1 MAAVKPITALVLAIM
16 FTLMLANTSTGAQGD
31 RELGV
36 RIIAATMF
44 KCALILVAAQNATL
58 ILQALNSLGST
69 LAGSA
74 SSINVAGSGGTA
86 NLGDQLRDSIA
97 SAGMVKQLGMMV
109 ILLIPWLAVVLSGVL
124 CTVLIFVRFM
134 QLYMLSAFASLPLA
148 FLGHE
153 DTKGIAIGYLKKY
166 ATTILQ
172 GVMLIIAVKLYQ
184 ALIAGWLGSNVSY
197 GGGDMWKFVIS
208 NTGKFFVAPIALI
221 FLLFG
226 ANGMAKAVVRE
237 G

>member
-1 MAAVKPITALVLAIM
+1 MEDAIVNMLNALSGTTISGVEDLLKGPAEYNDALYSAVEAIHMAAVKPITALVLAIM
-16 FTLMLANTSTGAQGD
+16 FTLMLANTSTRAQGD

-44 KCALILVAAQNATL
+44 KSVLILVATQNTTL

-74 SSINVAGSGGTA
+74 SSIDAAGGGNTA

-109 ILLIPWLAVVLSGVL
+109 ILLIPWL
-124 CTVLIFVRFM
+124 
-134 QLYMLSAFASLPLA
+134 
-148 FLGHE
+148 
-153 DTKGIAIGYLKKY
+153 
-166 ATTILQ
+166 
-172 GVMLIIAVKLYQ
+172 
-184 ALIAGWLGSNVSY
+184 GSNVSY
-197 GGGDMWKFVIS
+197 GGDMWEFVIS
-208 NTGKFFVAPIALI
+208 NTGKFFVAPIVLI

-226 ANGMAKAVVRE
+226 ANGMAKTVVGE

>member
-1 MAAVKPITALVLAIM
+1 MEDAIVNMLNALSGTTISGVEDLLKGPAEYNDALYSAVEAIHMAAVKPITALVLAIM
-16 FTLMLANTSTGAQGD
+16 FTLMLADTSTRAQGD

-44 KCALILVAAQNATL
+44 KSVLILVATQNATL

-74 SSINVAGSGGTA
+74 SSIDAAGGGNTA

-109 ILLIPWLAVVLSGVL
+109 ILLIPWL
-124 CTVLIFVRFM
+124 
-134 QLYMLSAFASLPLA
+134 
-148 FLGHE
+148 
-153 DTKGIAIGYLKKY
+153 
-166 ATTILQ
+166 
-172 GVMLIIAVKLYQ
+172 
-184 ALIAGWLGSNVSY
+184 GSNVSY
-197 GGGDMWKFVIS
+197 GGDMWEFVIS
-208 NTGKFFVAPIALI
+208 NTGKFFVAPIVLI

-226 ANGMAKAVVRE
+226 ANGMAKTVVGER
-237 G
+237 

>member
-1 MAAVKPITALVLAIM
+1 MEDAIVNMLNALSGTTISGVEDLLKGPAEYNDALYSAVEAIHMAAVKPITALVLAIM
-16 FTLMLANTSTGAQGD
+16 FTLMLADTSTRAQGD

-44 KCALILVAAQNATL
+44 KSVLILVATQNATL

-74 SSINVAGSGGTA
+74 SSIDAAGGGNTA

-109 ILLIPWLAVVLSGVL
+109 ILLIPWL
-124 CTVLIFVRFM
+124 
-134 QLYMLSAFASLPLA
+134 
-148 FLGHE
+148 
-153 DTKGIAIGYLKKY
+153 
-166 ATTILQ
+166 
-172 GVMLIIAVKLYQ
+172 
-184 ALIAGWLGSNVSY
+184 GSNVSY
-197 GGGDMWKFVIS
+197 GGDMWEFVIS
-208 NTGKFFVAPIALI
+208 NTGKFFVAPIVLI

-226 ANGMAKAVVRE
+226 ANGMAKTVVGE

>member
-1 MAAVKPITALVLAIM
+1 MEDAIVNMLNALSGTTISGVEDLLKGPAEYNDALYSAVEVIHMAAVKPITALVLAIM
-16 FTLMLANTSTGAQGD
+16 FTLMLANTSTRAQGD

-44 KCALILVAAQNATL
+44 KSVLILVATQNATL

-74 SSINVAGSGGTA
+74 SSIDAAGGGNTA

-109 ILLIPWLAVVLSGVL
+109 ILLIPWL
-124 CTVLIFVRFM
+124 
-134 QLYMLSAFASLPLA
+134 
-148 FLGHE
+148 
-153 DTKGIAIGYLKKY
+153 
-166 ATTILQ
+166 
-172 GVMLIIAVKLYQ
+172 
-184 ALIAGWLGSNVSY
+184 GSNVSY
-197 GGGDMWKFVIS
+197 GGDMWEFVIS
-208 NTGKFFVAPIALI
+208 NTGKFFVAPIVLI

-226 ANGMAKAVVRE
+226 ANGMAKTVVGE

>member
-1 MAAVKPITALVLAIM
+1 MEDAIVNMLNALSGTTIGGVEDLLKGPAEYNDALYSAVEAIHMAAVKPITALVLAIM
-16 FTLMLANTSTGAQGD
+16 FTLMLANTSTRAQGD

-44 KCALILVAAQNATL
+44 KSVLILVATQNATL

-74 SSINVAGSGGTA
+74 SSIDAAGGGNTA

-109 ILLIPWLAVVLSGVL
+109 ILLIPWL
-124 CTVLIFVRFM
+124 
-134 QLYMLSAFASLPLA
+134 
-148 FLGHE
+148 
-153 DTKGIAIGYLKKY
+153 
-166 ATTILQ
+166 
-172 GVMLIIAVKLYQ
+172 
-184 ALIAGWLGSNVSY
+184 GSNVSY
-197 GGGDMWKFVIS
+197 GGDMWEFVIS
-208 NTGKFFVAPIALI
+208 NTGKFFVAPIVLI

-226 ANGMAKAVVRE
+226 ANGMAKTVVGE

>member
-1 MAAVKPITALVLAIM
+1 MEDAIVNMLNALSGTTISGVEDLLKGPAEYNDALYSAVEAIHMAAVKPITALVLAIM
-16 FTLMLANTSTGAQGD
+16 FTLMLANTSTRAQGD

-44 KCALILVAAQNATL
+44 KSVLILVATQNATL

-69 LAGSA
+69 LADSA
-74 SSINVAGSGGTA
+74 SSIDAAGGGNTA

-109 ILLIPWLAVVLSGVL
+109 ILLIPWL
-124 CTVLIFVRFM
+124 
-134 QLYMLSAFASLPLA
+134 
-148 FLGHE
+148 
-153 DTKGIAIGYLKKY
+153 
-166 ATTILQ
+166 
-172 GVMLIIAVKLYQ
+172 
-184 ALIAGWLGSNVSY
+184 GSNVSY
-197 GGGDMWKFVIS
+197 GGDMWEFVIS
-208 NTGKFFVAPIALI
+208 NTGKFFVAPIVLI

-226 ANGMAKAVVRE
+226 ANGMAKTVVGE

>member
-1 MAAVKPITALVLAIM
+1 MEDAIVNMLNALSGTTIGGVEDLLKGPAEYNDALYSAVEAIHMAAVKPITALVLAIM
-16 FTLMLANTSTGAQGD
+16 FTLMLANTSTRAQGD

-44 KCALILVAAQNATL
+44 KSVLILVATQNATL

-74 SSINVAGSGGTA
+74 SSIDAAGGGNTA

-109 ILLIPWLAVVLSGVL
+109 ILLIPWL
-124 CTVLIFVRFM
+124 
-134 QLYMLSAFASLPLA
+134 
-148 FLGHE
+148 
-153 DTKGIAIGYLKKY
+153 
-166 ATTILQ
+166 
-172 GVMLIIAVKLYQ
+172 
-184 ALIAGWLGSNVSY
+184 GSNVSY
-197 GGGDMWKFVIS
+197 GGGDMWEFVIS
-208 NTGKFFVAPIALI
+208 NTGKFFVAPIVLI

-226 ANGMAKAVVRE
+226 ANGMAKAGVGE

>member
-1 MAAVKPITALVLAIM
+1 MEDAIVNMLNALSGTTISGVDDLLKGPAEYNDALYSAVEAIHMAAVKPITALVLAIM
-16 FTLMLANTSTGAQGD
+16 FTLMLANTSTRAQGD

-44 KCALILVAAQNATL
+44 KSVLILVATQNATL

-74 SSINVAGSGGTA
+74 SSIDAAGGGNTA

-109 ILLIPWLAVVLSGVL
+109 ILLIPWL
-124 CTVLIFVRFM
+124 
-134 QLYMLSAFASLPLA
+134 
-148 FLGHE
+148 
-153 DTKGIAIGYLKKY
+153 
-166 ATTILQ
+166 
-172 GVMLIIAVKLYQ
+172 
-184 ALIAGWLGSNVSY
+184 GSNVSY
-197 GGGDMWKFVIS
+197 GGDMWEFVIS
-208 NTGKFFVAPIALI
+208 NTGKFFVAPIVLI

-226 ANGMAKAVVRE
+226 ANGMAKTVVGE

>member
-1 MAAVKPITALVLAIM
+1 MEDAIVNMLNALSGTTISGVEDLLKGPAEYNDALYSAVEAIHMAAVKPITALVLAIM
-16 FTLMLANTSTGAQGD
+16 FTLMLANTSTRAQGD

-44 KCALILVAAQNATL
+44 KSVLILVATQNATL

-74 SSINVAGSGGTA
+74 SSIDAAGGGNTA

-109 ILLIPWLAVVLSGVL
+109 ILLIPWL
-124 CTVLIFVRFM
+124 
-134 QLYMLSAFASLPLA
+134 
-148 FLGHE
+148 
-153 DTKGIAIGYLKKY
+153 
-166 ATTILQ
+166 
-172 GVMLIIAVKLYQ
+172 
-184 ALIAGWLGSNVSY
+184 GSNVSY
-197 GGGDMWKFVIS
+197 GGDMWEFVIS
-208 NTGKFFVAPIALI
+208 NTGKFFVAPIVLI

-226 ANGMAKAVVRE
+226 ANGMAKTVVGER
-237 G
+237 

>member
-1 MAAVKPITALVLAIM
+1 MEDAIVNMLNALSGTTISGVEDLLKGPAEYNDALYSAVEAIHMAAVKPITALVLAIM
-16 FTLMLANTSTGAQGD
+16 FTLMLANTSTRAQGD

-44 KCALILVAAQNATL
+44 KSVLILVATQNATL
-58 ILQALNSLGST
+58 ILQAFNSLGST

-74 SSINVAGSGGTA
+74 SSIDAAGGGNTA

-109 ILLIPWLAVVLSGVL
+109 ILLIPWL
-124 CTVLIFVRFM
+124 
-134 QLYMLSAFASLPLA
+134 
-148 FLGHE
+148 
-153 DTKGIAIGYLKKY
+153 
-166 ATTILQ
+166 
-172 GVMLIIAVKLYQ
+172 
-184 ALIAGWLGSNVSY
+184 GSNVSY
-197 GGGDMWKFVIS
+197 GGDMWEFVIS
-208 NTGKFFVAPIALI
+208 NTGKFFVAPIVLI

-226 ANGMAKAVVRE
+226 ANGMAKTVVGE

>member
-1 MAAVKPITALVLAIM
+1 MEDAIVNMLNALSGTTISGVEDLLKGPAEYNDALYSAVEAIHMAAVKPITALVLAIM
-16 FTLMLANTSTGAQGD
+16 FTLMLANTSTRAQGD

-44 KCALILVAAQNATL
+44 KSVLILVATQNATL

-74 SSINVAGSGGTA
+74 SSIDAAGGGNTA

-109 ILLIPWLAVVLSGVL
+109 ILLIPWL
-124 CTVLIFVRFM
+124 
-134 QLYMLSAFASLPLA
+134 
-148 FLGHE
+148 
-153 DTKGIAIGYLKKY
+153 
-166 ATTILQ
+166 
-172 GVMLIIAVKLYQ
+172 
-184 ALIAGWLGSNVSY
+184 GSNVSY
-197 GGGDMWKFVIS
+197 GGDMWEFVIS
-208 NTGKFFVAPIALI
+208 NTGKFFVAPIVLI

-226 ANGMAKAVVRE
+226 ANGMAKTVVGE

>member
-1 MAAVKPITALVLAIM
+1 MEDAIVNMLNALSGTTINGVEDLLKGPAEYNDALYSAVEAIHMAAVKPITALVLAIM
-16 FTLMLANTSTGAQGD
+16 FTLMLADTSTRAQGD

-44 KCALILVAAQNATL
+44 KSVLILVATQNATL

-74 SSINVAGSGGTA
+74 SSIDAAGGGNTA

-109 ILLIPWLAVVLSGVL
+109 ILLIPWL
-124 CTVLIFVRFM
+124 
-134 QLYMLSAFASLPLA
+134 
-148 FLGHE
+148 
-153 DTKGIAIGYLKKY
+153 
-166 ATTILQ
+166 
-172 GVMLIIAVKLYQ
+172 
-184 ALIAGWLGSNVSY
+184 GSNVSY
-197 GGGDMWKFVIS
+197 GGDMWEFVIS
-208 NTGKFFVAPIALI
+208 NTGKFFVAPIVLI

-226 ANGMAKAVVRE
+226 ANGMAKTVVGE

>member
-1 MAAVKPITALVLAIM
+1 MEDAIVNMLNALSGTTISGVDDLLKGPAEYNDALYSAVEAIHMAAVKPITALVLAIM
-16 FTLMLANTSTGAQGD
+16 FTLMLANTSTRAQGD

-44 KCALILVAAQNATL
+44 KSVLILVATQNATL

-74 SSINVAGSGGTA
+74 SSIDAAGGGNTA

-109 ILLIPWLAVVLSGVL
+109 ILLIPWL
-124 CTVLIFVRFM
+124 
-134 QLYMLSAFASLPLA
+134 
-148 FLGHE
+148 
-153 DTKGIAIGYLKKY
+153 
-166 ATTILQ
+166 
-172 GVMLIIAVKLYQ
+172 
-184 ALIAGWLGSNVSY
+184 GSNVSY
-197 GGGDMWKFVIS
+197 GGDMWEFVIS
-208 NTGKFFVAPIALI
+208 NTGKFFVAPIVLI

-226 ANGMAKAVVRE
+226 ANGMAKAGVGE

>member
-1 MAAVKPITALVLAIM
+1 MEDAIVSMLNALSGTTISGVEDLLKGPAEYNDALYSAVEAIHMAAVKPITALVLAIM
-16 FTLMLANTSTGAQGD
+16 FTLMLADTSTRAQGD

-44 KCALILVAAQNATL
+44 KSVLILVATQNATL

-74 SSINVAGSGGTA
+74 SSIDAAGGGNTA

-109 ILLIPWLAVVLSGVL
+109 ILLIPWL
-124 CTVLIFVRFM
+124 
-134 QLYMLSAFASLPLA
+134 
-148 FLGHE
+148 
-153 DTKGIAIGYLKKY
+153 
-166 ATTILQ
+166 
-172 GVMLIIAVKLYQ
+172 
-184 ALIAGWLGSNVSY
+184 GSNVSY
-197 GGGDMWKFVIS
+197 GGDMWEFVIS
-208 NTGKFFVAPIALI
+208 NTGKFFVAPIVLI

-226 ANGMAKAVVRE
+226 ANGMAKTVVGE